1 MVSHKETFSKPE
13 RLCSKKAM
21 AGLFKNGESFFCFP
35 FQVIWLISPSEIPF
49 PSQVAFSVTK
59 KDFKIAIK
67 RNLIKRRIKE
77 AYRKNKNIL
86 YSFLNSR
93 NLRIIFI
100 IIYKNNK
107 IADYAFIEK
116 SVKEIIA
123 ILISKLTDFQ
133 KKC

>member
-1 MVSHKETFSKPE
+1 
-13 RLCSKKAM
+13 M